1 MKKNGVAIRD
11 LPHFSLSLRSLT
23 KILISFQKSF
33 SLKPN
38 LKKRISKM
46 KLSFKIFLI
55 LSQFLLTPGCL
66 RTLDKTLMFNTSIQS
81 TNNVYNHDGN
91 NNYYGS
97 KDLDLNSSKPGP
109 SVYESIEYYNRPIGN
124 PLGY

>member
-1 MKKNGVAIRD
+1 
-11 LPHFSLSLRSLT
+11 
-23 KILISFQKSF
+23 
-33 SLKPN
+33 
-38 LKKRISKM
+38 M

-55 LSQFLLTPGCL
+55 LSQFLLTSGCL

-81 TNNVYNHDGN
+81 TNNVYNHDGD

-97 KDLDLNSSKPGP
+97 NDLDLNSSNPGP
-109 SVYESIEYYNRPIGN
+109 SVYESMEYYNQPIGN